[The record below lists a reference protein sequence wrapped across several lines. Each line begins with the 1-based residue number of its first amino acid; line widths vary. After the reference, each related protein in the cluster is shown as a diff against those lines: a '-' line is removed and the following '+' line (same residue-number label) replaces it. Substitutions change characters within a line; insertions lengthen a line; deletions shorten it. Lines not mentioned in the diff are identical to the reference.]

1 MKIYLKGFNLIK
13 KKFKFSI
20 LILVLL
26 TITGAVLEGMSIAL
40 ILPIMELLIDPDR
53 ILNNDFVNLSKYIDE
68 DISRDKIIYYFLFL
82 FFIIFLVKNIFVI
95 LIGYSQ
101 SRILLKINFYL
112 SNSIFEKLLNENFL
126 NVIEK
131 KSSSII
137 RTMIS
142 QTNIFSINFI
152 NSLSILVSE
161 LLTFFVILAFVLI
174 LTIKEFYL
182 ILFVLMIILIIY
194 YLLLRNKIYDLSK
207 KIETQEIERLKN
219 LTNGIDSINEINIFN
234 IKNYFIKNDLGI
246 NKKIIKY
253 GLVKSLIRIFPKS
266 LIEIILI
273 LFFVIFAF
281 YLTKNKISIIDYVPF
296 MTILAAAL
304 FKFIPTLT
312 RSMLAAQRIVQSKPI
327 IENIYNNYLS
337 PINQNINNSLEEKNF
352 NHSFSNEIIFKN
364 ISFSYPK
371 SNEMVFENLNLN
383 IKKNEKIAIFGNTG
397 SGKSTLIKMLIG
409 VIPPNS
415 GEIKVDNVNI
425 FKNIESWRN
434 LISYV
439 PQKLFLFDSNLS
451 NNINLFD
458 IQNNKKFKDIINKV
472 FLSNENFLKLDQTTK
487 DNQSKLSG
495 GETKKVG
502 IARALFK
509 DHEIL
514 LIDEGTA
521 GLDKEYSDYIIS
533 ELLNLDKTVIFI
545 SHDYDQFKNFDHV
558 YKIINS
564 NIVKI
569 KKE

>member
-1 MKIYLKGFNLIK
+1 MEIYIKGFNLIK

-20 LILVLL
+20 LILLLL
-26 TITGAVLEGMSIAL
+26 TIIGAILEGLSIAL
-40 ILPIMELLIDPDR
+40 LLPIMELLINPDK
-53 ILNNDFVNLSKYIDE
+53 IFDNNFINLSKYIDE
-68 DISRDKIIYYFLFL
+68 EISRDKIIYYFLFL
-82 FFIIFLVKNIFVI
+82 FFVIFLVKNIFVI
-95 LIGYSQ
+95 LINYSQ
-101 SRILLKINFYL
+101 SKILLKINFYL
-112 SNSIFEKLLNENFL
+112 SNSIFQKLLNENFL

-142 QTNIFSINFI
+142 QTSNFSINFI
-152 NSLSILVSE
+152 NSLTVLVSE
-161 LLTFFVILAFVLI
+161 LLTFFAVLAFVLI

-182 ILFVLMIILIIY
+182 ILFVLIIILIIY

-253 GLVKSLIRIFPKS
+253 GLTKSLIRIFPRS
-266 LIEIILI
+266 LIEIVLI

-281 YLTKNKISIIDYVPF
+281 YLTKNKISIVDYIPF
-296 MTILAAAL
+296 MTILTAAL

-312 RSMLAAQRIVQSKPI
+312 RSLLAAQRIVTSKPI
-327 IENIYNNYLS
+327 IENIHNNYLS
-337 PINQNINNSLEEKNF
+337 SVNQNINHNLEEKNF
-352 NHSFSNEIIFKN
+352 HHSFNKEIIFKN

-371 SNEMVFENLNLN
+371 SSEMVFENLNLN

-397 SGKSTLIKMLIG
+397 SGKSTLIKMLTG

-415 GEIKVDNVNI
+415 GEICVDNENI
-425 FKNIESWRN
+425 YKNIESWRN

-439 PQKLFLFDSNLS
+439 PQKLFLFDSSLS

-458 IQNNKKFKDIINKV
+458 IQNNKKFKGIINKV
-472 FLSNENFLKLDQTTK
+472 FLSDENFLKLDQTTK
-487 DNQSKLSG
+487 DNLSKLSG

-533 ELLNLDKTVIFI
+533 ELLKLDKTVIFI
-545 SHDYDQFKNFDHV
+545 SHDHDQFKKFDNI
-558 YKIINS
+558 YKITEQS
-564 NIVKI
+564 I
-569 KKE
+569 KKIS

>member
-1 MKIYLKGFNLIK
+1 MQIYLKGFNLIR

-20 LILVLL
+20 LILVLI
-26 TITGAVLEGMSIAL
+26 TIIGAILEGVSIAL
-40 ILPIMELLIDPDR
+40 LFPIMEFLIDPDK
-53 ILNNDFVNLSKYIDE
+53 IINNDFIDISKYINLE
-68 DISRDKIIYYFLFL
+68 ISKDKVIYYFLFL
-82 FFIIFLVKNIFVI
+82 FFVIFLVKNIFVI
-95 LIGYSQ
+95 LINYFQ
-101 SRILLKINFYL
+101 AKILLNINFYL

-126 NVIEK
+126 SVLEK

-142 QTNIFSINFI
+142 QTSIFSINFI
-152 NSLSILVSE
+152 NSLTILFSE
-161 LLTFFVILAFVLI
+161 ILTFFAILSFVII
-174 LTIKEFYL
+174 LTIKEFYF
-182 ILFVLMIILIIY
+182 ILFFLIIILIIY
-194 YLLLRNKIYDLSK
+194 YLLLKNKIYDLSK
-207 KIETQEIERLKN
+207 RIETQEIERLKN

-253 GLVKSLIRIFPKS
+253 GLIKSLIRIFPKS

-281 YLTKNKISIIDYVPF
+281 YLTKNKISIIDYIPF

-312 RSMLAAQRIVQSKPI
+312 RSINAAQRIVQSKPI
-327 IENIYNNYLS
+327 IENIHNNYLGS
-337 PINQNINNSLEEKNF
+337 INQNVNPALEVKNF
-352 NHSFSNEIIFKN
+352 NHSFSKEIIFNN
-364 ISFSYPK
+364 ISFSYPN
-371 SNEMVFENLNLN
+371 SNKMVFENLNLN

-409 VIPPNS
+409 LIPPNS
-415 GEIKVDNVNI
+415 GEIKVDNENI
-425 FKNIESWRN
+425 YKNTESWRN

-439 PQKLFLFDSNLS
+439 PQKLFLFDSSLS

-458 IQNNKKFKDIINKV
+458 IQNDKKFKGIINKV
-472 FLSNENFLKLDQTTK
+472 FLSYENFLKLDQTTK
-487 DNQSKLSG
+487 GNLSKLSG

-545 SHDYDQFKNFDHV
+545 SHDYEQFKNFDHV
-558 YKIINS
+558 YKITNS
-564 NIVKI
+564 NIIKVK
-569 KKE
+569 KV

>member
-20 LILVLL
+20 LILVLI
-26 TITGAVLEGMSIAL
+26 TIIGAILEGISIAL
-40 ILPIMELLIDPDR
+40 LLPIMELLIDPNK
-53 ILNNDFVNLSKYIDE
+53 ILNNDFINLSKYVDE
-68 DISRDKIIYYFLFL
+68 DISTDNIIYYFLFL
-82 FFIIFLVKNIFVI
+82 FFVIFLVKNIFVI
-95 LIGYSQ
+95 LINYSQ
-101 SRILLKINFYL
+101 SKILLKINFYL
-112 SNSIFEKLLNENFL
+112 SNSIFKKLLNENFL
-126 NVIEK
+126 SVIEK

-142 QTNIFSINFI
+142 QTSIFSINFI
-152 NSLSILVSE
+152 NSLTILFSE
-161 LLTFFVILAFVLI
+161 LLTFFAILTFVLI
-174 LTIKEFYL
+174 LTVKEFYL
-182 ILFVLMIILIIY
+182 ILFVLIIVLVIY
-194 YLLLRNKIYDLSK
+194 YFALRKKIYDLSK
-207 KIETQEIERLKN
+207 NIETQEIERLKN

-234 IKNYFIKNDLGI
+234 IKNYFIKNDLEI
-246 NKKIIKY
+246 NNKIIKY
-253 GLVKSLIRIFPKS
+253 GLTKSLIRIFPRS

-281 YLTKNKISIIDYVPF
+281 YLTKNKISIIDSIPF
-296 MTILAAAL
+296 ITILVAAL

-312 RSMLAAQRIVQSKPI
+312 RSLLAAQRIIQSKPI
-327 IENIYNNYLS
+327 IENICSNYLS
-337 PINQNINNSLEEKNF
+337 SINQNDNNNLEEKNF
-352 NHSFSNEIIFKN
+352 NHSFNKEIIFKN

-371 SNEMVFENLNLN
+371 SNEMVFENLNFS

-397 SGKSTLIKMLIG
+397 SGKSTIIKMLIG

-415 GEIKVDNVNI
+415 GEIKVDNENI
-425 FKNIESWRN
+425 YKNIESWRN

-458 IQNNKKFKDIINKV
+458 IQNNEKFKGIINKV
-472 FLSNENFLKLDQTTK
+472 FLFDENFLKLDQAVK
-487 DNQSKLSG
+487 DNLSKLSG
-495 GETKKVG
+495 GETKKIG

-545 SHDYDQFKNFDHV
+545 SHNYEQFKNFDHV
-558 YKIINS
+558 YKIVDS
-564 NIVKI
+564 NIIKVKN
-569 KKE
+569 E